1 MNKNKLTV
9 IEGSKGA
16 KTKSKTL
23 TGKQLCF
30 VDQVVSGQSQT
41 EAYKHCYNTSRMSA
55 PTIHSRA
62 YDLRHNGADGEIT
75 VRIETELARLRDKKR
90 LSHTVRYD
98 TVCQKLLEE
107 TDPDLRDDSTQAGR
121 VAALRALGSISMAD
135 GPSMF
140 VERVSTENSERSSE
154 DVLAELRLKLASLD
168 GA

>member
-30 VDQVVSGQSQT
+30 VDQIVSGQSQT
-41 EAYKHCYNTSRMSA
+41 EAYKHCYNTSRRSA

-90 LSHTVRYD
+90 LSHAVRYD

-140 VERVSTENSERSSE
+140 VERVSTEVSERSSE

>member
-1 MNKNKLTV
+1 MTKGTKLTV
-9 IEGSKGA
+9 VGGREA

-30 VDQVVSGQSQT
+30 VDQIVDGKSQT

-55 PTIHSRA
+55 PTINNRA
-62 YDLRHNGADGEIT
+62 YELRHDGEIT
-75 VRIETELARLRDKKR
+75 GRIETELARLRDQKR
-90 LSHTVRYD
+90 LSHAVRYD

-107 TDPDLRDDSTQAGR
+107 TDPDLRADSTQSGR
-121 VAALRALGSISMAD
+121 VSALRALGSIAMTD

-168 GA
+168 Q

>member
-41 EAYKHCYNTSRMSA
+41 AAYKHCYNTSRMSA

-75 VRIETELARLRDKKR
+75 VRIEPELARLRDKKR